1 MSDNE
6 DIVIAAAIL
15 QRGGVVAF
23 PTETVYGLG
32 ADALNPAAVERI
44 FAVKGRPIHHPLIV
58 HLADAAQLHEWARDI
73 PEIAYTLAAQFW
85 PGALTLILKRAARV
99 PDNVTGGQDTIGLR
113 VPNHPVALELLQKF
127 GGGIAA
133 PSANRFGRI
142 SPTTQEHVRAE
153 LGNAVDMILDGGPCQ
168 VGLESTI
175 VSLVGER
182 PVILRPGGVSRVALE
197 AVLGIRVGIHDGV
210 EVAPRA
216 PGMLE
221 KHYAPYTPM
230 SIVPTERLFNEVSA
244 LIVFGR
250 RVGILELQRE
260 PSKLPYLE
268 RGVFRFSM
276 PTTPA
281 EYAQRLYATLRQAD
295 DAQLDQLIVEQV
307 PAGEEWCAVSDRLR
321 RAAQAHKEAGVLA
334 SSSK

>member
-6 DIVIAAAIL
+6 DIVLAAAIL

-32 ADALNPAAVERI
+32 ADALNSAAVERI
-44 FAVKGRPIHHPLIV
+44 FTIKGRPTHHPLIV
-58 HLADAAQLHEWARDI
+58 HLADAAQLQHWARDV
-73 PEIAYTLAAQFW
+73 PDLAYELAAQFW
-85 PGALTLILKRAARV
+85 PGPLTLILKRAARV
-99 PDNVTGGQDTIGLR
+99 PDNVTGGQDTLGLR
-113 VPNHPVALELLQKF
+113 VPDHPVALELLRKF

-133 PSANRFGRI
+133 PSANRFGCV

-182 PVILRPGGVSRVALE
+182 PVILRPGGISRAVLE
-197 AVLGIRVGIHDGV
+197 AALGMSVDMHDGAEAV
-210 EVAPRA
+210 PRA

-221 KHYAPYTPM
+221 RHYAPRTPL
-230 SIVPTERLFNEVSA
+230 SIVPAERLFNEVSA
-244 LIVFGR
+244 MIVFGR

-276 PTTPA
+276 PNTPV
-281 EYAQRLYATLRQAD
+281 EYAQRLYAMLRQAD
-295 DAQLDQLIVEQV
+295 AAQLDQLIVEQV
-307 PAGEEWCAVSDRLR
+307 PASEAWCAVSDRLR
-321 RAAQAHKEAGVLA
+321 RATCAH
-334 SSSK
+334 SPDTP

>member
-1 MSDNE
+1 MSGNE

-32 ADALNPAAVERI
+32 ADALNAAAVERI
-44 FAVKGRPIHHPLIV
+44 FTIKGRPTHHPLIV

-73 PEIAYTLAAQFW
+73 PEIAYTLAAHFW

-113 VPNHPVALELLQKF
+113 VPDHPVALELLQKF

-142 SPTTQEHVRAE
+142 SPTAQEHVRTE
-153 LGNAVDMILDGGPCQ
+153 LGSAVDMILDGGPCQ

-182 PVILRPGGVSRVALE
+182 PVILRPGGVSREALE
-197 AVLGIRVGIHDGV
+197 AVLGIWRRG
-210 EVAPRA
+210 RA
-216 PGMLE
+216 ARTRHAG
-221 KHYAPYTPM
+221 K
-230 SIVPTERLFNEVSA
+230 
-244 LIVFGR
+244 
-250 RVGILELQRE
+250 
-260 PSKLPYLE
+260 
-268 RGVFRFSM
+268 
-276 PTTPA
+276 
-281 EYAQRLYATLRQAD
+281 TLRA
-295 DAQLDQLIVEQV
+295 AHANE
-307 PAGEEWCAVSDRLR
+307 RRTR
-321 RAAQAHKEAGVLA
+321 RAAV
-334 SSSK
+334 